1 MRRRAEPRPVRKQSL
16 LIFDLF
22 VLGYGERPFS
32 LGVGQRGAVRLYID
46 GFAFVKNHTT
56 TDHILWK
63 CAKKVI
69 SRLLFDM

>member
-1 MRRRAEPRPVRKQSL
+1 MTSRRTEAYREPIITYVR
-16 LIFDLF
+16 FCF
-22 VLGYGERPFS
+22 VLGDDERIFT

-69 SRLLFDM
+69 FAIMFVI